1 MIKNQL
7 YPFIE
12 KYINEYLFGFTKE
25 QLNIG
30 VMNGQIQL
38 DNLIIRPDST
48 NQKLNELD
56 LPIWLKAGMIK
67 KIHIGCSIMNFL
79 GEKPLEI
86 TINEIDMIISP
97 SFKWINRNI
106 SSYIVELE
114 NHIREMYDPID
125 NNSSDIFKRKIL
137 KACLISL

>member
-67 KIHIGCSIMNFL
+67 KIHIL
-79 GEKPLEI
+79 
-86 TINEIDMIISP
+86 
-97 SFKWINRNI
+97 
-106 SSYIVELE
+106 Y
-114 NHIREMYDPID
+114 
-125 NNSSDIFKRKIL
+125 
-137 KACLISL
+137 